1 MGNCD
6 PGLKPHSPL
15 QCLLKITNIDMAQI
29 VAFQVRPM
37 ELRANPKELK
47 KTTQRRLPD
56 EAHHTHHSD
65 TNLSKVTTVA
75 GLGCEIMHTVAGSLS
90 QAVETSPVL
99 FLSYTNV
106 RDLLAEIFGGTAQH
120 QGM

>member
-6 PGLKPHSPL
+6 PGLKPDSPL

-29 VAFQVRPM
+29 VTFQVRPM

-56 EAHHTHHSD
+56 EAHHAHHSD

-75 GLGCEIMHTVAGSLS
+75 GLGCEIMHTVAGSFF
-90 QAVETSPVL
+90 AG
-99 FLSYTNV
+99 
-106 RDLLAEIFGGTAQH
+106 R
-120 QGM
+120 

>member
-6 PGLKPHSPL
+6 PGLKPDSPL
-15 QCLLKITNIDMAQI
+15 QCLLEVANIGMAQI
-29 VAFQVRPM
+29 VTFQVRPM

-65 TNLSKVTTVA
+65 TNLSKVTTIA
-75 GLGCEIMHTVAGSLS
+75 GLGCEIMHTVAGSFF
-90 QAVETSPVL
+90 AG
-99 FLSYTNV
+99 
-106 RDLLAEIFGGTAQH
+106 R
-120 QGM
+120 